1 MCGVLINSLS
11 TLFAA
16 FLGALAAFLLQDW
29 RNKRREDARKRSAVN
44 RAIFDLSMLW
54 NDLEQYRKEI
64 IEPVRTSSAP
74 WLNMQANV
82 STQFHNLSF
91 NFDELFFLVDAE
103 KADLLQKLFLEE
115 SRYRITLDI
124 IEERSKI
131 VLSWLQPKM
140 ESLGYTKDG
149 KIDIKELESKL
160 GPDLTYK
167 LKSLTDAIIQF
178 IDENLTSMY
187 ALNSEFTAE
196 MEALFEGKKVLKVQY
211 ETKTGSM
218 RKRVGESEK

>member
-1 MCGVLINSLS
+1 MCDVLINSLA

-29 RNKRREDARKRSAVN
+29 RNKRGEEARKRSAVN

-64 IEPVRTSSAP
+64 IEPIRKTNAP

-82 STQFHNLSF
+82 STQFHNVSF

-115 SRYRITLDI
+115 SRYRITIDL

-131 VLSWLQPKM
+131 VLNWLHPKM
-140 ESLGYTKDG
+140 ESLGFTKDS
-149 KIDIKELESKL
+149 KLNLQELESKL
-160 GPDLTYK
+160 GPDLTFK
-167 LKSLTDAIIQF
+167 LKSLTDATIQF
-178 IDENLTSMY
+178 VDENLTSMH

-196 MEALFEGKKVLKVQY
+196 METLFESKKVLKVQY
-211 ETKTGSM
+211 ETKT
-218 RKRVGESEK
+218 